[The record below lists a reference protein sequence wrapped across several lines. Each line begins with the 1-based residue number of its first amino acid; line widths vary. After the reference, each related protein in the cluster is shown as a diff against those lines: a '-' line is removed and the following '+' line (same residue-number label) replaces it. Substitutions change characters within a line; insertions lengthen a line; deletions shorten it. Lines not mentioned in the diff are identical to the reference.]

1 MSDDYDG
8 YVVGDLVSST
18 FNDTSDLLNIF
29 IISRLANTSVI
40 QGMIGTNGS
49 NIFTYFNRDR
59 LTVDADYAQM
69 ISINSELAVA
79 EFEAE
84 NYPDIPGAQDPIY
97 FNAGNTNDG
106 VIGVFFSSD
115 TQVRDFITPK
125 RTIINDTVLATNP
138 CAFNNFYGFS
148 QKVPFYQWEIKQG
161 NPDSI
166 FGSQQNDWYTQPI
179 DTQEYFSRNY
189 QLMDRLDPTSRYF
202 RTDLLVSPYPRDS
215 KGYIYAFS
223 ATTPTNGVY
232 SPSPT
237 SQSSTNNPLPRV
249 ITVGAPFHFYF
260 GLKKGKSAF
269 DRFARRWLNF
279 ENIT

>member
-1 MSDDYDG
+1 
-8 YVVGDLVSST
+8 
-18 FNDTSDLLNIF
+18 
-29 IISRLANTSVI
+29 
-40 QGMIGTNGS
+40 
-49 NIFTYFNRDR
+49 
-59 LTVDADYAQM
+59 
-69 ISINSELAVA
+69 
-79 EFEAE
+79 
-84 NYPDIPGAQDPIY
+84 
-97 FNAGNTNDG
+97 
-106 VIGVFFSSD
+106 
-115 TQVRDFITPK
+115 
-125 RTIINDTVLATNP
+125 LATNP